1 MLEGVSLTVYGNDAA
16 AMTRLAT
23 AGAAGNVAAAVET
36 ALSVASANEFGYLV
50 YMRADCLV
58 AGTTAGFWQLRCQ
71 VAAAAVLNL
80 QMPVAAAPVGTSY
93 CWPFPVPWKTP
104 AKGDV
109 FTIQPSVAT
118 MGSWA
123 FIINGFASSI

>member
-16 AMTRLAT
+16 AIGRMGT
-23 AGAAGNVAAAVET
+23 AGSAGNVAAAVET
-36 ALSVASANEFGYLV
+36 GLSTSSANEFGYLV

-58 AGTTAGFWQLRCQ
+58 AGATAGYWELR
-71 VAAAAVLNL
+71 AAVAGAVLLNL
-80 QMPVAAAPVGTSY
+80 QMPVVAAPAGTSY

-109 FTIQPSVAT
+109 FTITPSVAT
-118 MGSWA
+118 MGTWA
-123 FIINGFASSI
+123 FIVNGFYSSI